1 MISQTTEYALRAVV
15 HLASS
20 QRQGQASQTTQ
31 QIAQSTKVPASYLSK
46 VLQSLSRAGL
56 VDSQRGV
63 GGGFQLA
70 RPMETMT
77 IYDVVQAM
85 NELSRI
91 RECPLGLPEHVNL
104 CPLHARLDEAI
115 ELVAKA
121 FRASTI
127 AELVDTAPPLCKI
140 AGLACGAPREP

>member
-1 MISQTTEYALRAVV
+1 
-15 HLASS
+15 
-20 QRQGQASQTTQ
+20 GQASQTTQ

-115 ELVAKA
+115 ELVTKA

-140 AGLACGAPREP
+140 AG